1 MGFSY
6 TEDDANLSGLISARM
21 DLNRIYTKLRGDT
34 VQYNDIVDTT
44 ATEFTD
50 LISDSIRT
58 VATENQ
64 EA

>member
-34 VQYNDIVDTT
+34 V
-44 ATEFTD
+44 
-50 LISDSIRT
+50 
-58 VATENQ
+58 
-64 EA
+64 